1 MLLQVAVAGATRLT
15 ERDPATGTRPDGPA
29 APAGAAPRL
38 VGDTI
43 ERVTGTLQDGSTFE
57 GRILNVD
64 ATEGQLSGTL
74 VGTVT
79 NAAGNTTRVV

>member
-29 APAGAAPRL
+29 APAGAALRL

-57 GRILNVD
+57 GRIVD
-64 ATEGQLSGTL
+64 AQRGPGKLL
-74 VGTVT
+74 
-79 NAAGNTTRVV
+79 GNLLCGLTGLLD